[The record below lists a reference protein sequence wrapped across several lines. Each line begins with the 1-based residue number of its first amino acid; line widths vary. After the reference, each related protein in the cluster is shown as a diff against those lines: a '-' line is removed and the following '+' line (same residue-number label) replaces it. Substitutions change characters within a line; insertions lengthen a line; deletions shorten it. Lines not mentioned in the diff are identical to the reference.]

1 MKNIQNNNNNNDN
14 NNNNNNNTHK
24 TITQHKKLRD
34 SVICLRQ
41 WSCGD
46 LLFLGK
52 NIRCGSIVSLS
63 LSKHKLNPNMKQWY
77 LYPAQLLIHES
88 FDMDQKISYEN
99 LSTFTSSWSDH
110 NSNQTQN

>member
-1 MKNIQNNNNNNDN
+1 MKNIQNNNNND

-24 TITQHKKLRD
+24 TITQYKKLRD

-46 LLFLGK
+46 
-52 NIRCGSIVSLS
+52 IVSLS

-77 LYPAQLLIHES
+77 LYLAQLLIHES
-88 FDMDQKISYEN
+88 FDMDHEGMNYVSEN
-99 LSTFTSSWSDH
+99 LL
-110 NSNQTQN
+110 

>member
-88 FDMDQKISYEN
+88 FDMDHEGMNYVSEN
-99 LSTFTSSWSDH
+99 LL
-110 NSNQTQN
+110 